1 MGIDLRRARVGAFWI
16 DAATPDL
23 RVTLERHVPDLVSL
37 GQTDWKRDPLC
48 QTLPIPVLG
57 FLEIRHHTPY
67 PALRLVSHVGARF
80 HIGDLPQTVSAMRRL
95 GAAGVR
101 WEECRFLTDG
111 AASDGGGML
120 AYRLR
125 AWARGEEP
133 VIGRIFWSEPEE
145 PEEKG
150 EW

>member
-23 RVTLERHVPDLVSL
+23 RTALERHVPDLVSL
-37 GQTDWKRDPLC
+37 GQTDWRSNPRV
-48 QTLPIPVLG
+48 QTIPIPVLG
-57 FLEIRHHTPY
+57 FLEIRHHKPC
-67 PALRLVSHVGARF
+67 PALRLVSHVGNRF
-80 HIGDLPQTVSAMRRL
+80 RIGELPEAADAMRRL

-101 WEECRFLTDG
+101 WQECRFLTDAG
-111 AASDGGGML
+111 ARDGGGLL

-133 VIGRIFWSEPEE
+133 VIERIFWSVS
-145 PEEKG
+145 EKG
-150 EW
+150 DEW